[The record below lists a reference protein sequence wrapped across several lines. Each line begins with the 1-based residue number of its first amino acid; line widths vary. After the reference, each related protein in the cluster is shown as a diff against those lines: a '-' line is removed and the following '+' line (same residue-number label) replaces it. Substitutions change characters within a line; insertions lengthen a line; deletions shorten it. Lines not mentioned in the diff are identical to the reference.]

1 MQEADSEHCSACKSL
16 QLAKKPQKNTWMLLE
31 LEGSYWISL
40 SVIALFENVNRT
52 TKISCSRD
60 EKQQKDAQ
68 AADFFFFFC
77 TKGTLSQALRD
88 EQHMFT

>member
-16 QLAKKPQKNTWMLLE
+16 QLAKKTPKKMLLE

-40 SVIALFENVNRT
+40 SVIALFENVNQT

-68 AADFFFFFC
+68 AAEFFFFFC

>member
-1 MQEADSEHCSACKSL
+1 
-16 QLAKKPQKNTWMLLE
+16 MLLE

-40 SVIALFENVNRT
+40 SVIALFENVNQT

-68 AADFFFFFC
+68 AAEFFLHKRHFESSP
-77 TKGTLSQALRD
+77 TWWAAYVYLRGV
-88 EQHMFT
+88 F